1 VLLLLLTLSFVAAS
15 LSAQSADPADEYFR
29 AYLMNN
35 EAERL
40 MQAGEVQRAADKYQQ
55 ALAIF
60 DTIAKTHPTWQSQM
74 LTFRRTKIADAIAN
88 AQAELL
94 KPKAAPAPVAPP
106 PAVAPVQP
114 GATAVMP
121 VAPIPLAPVSSAP
134 GLSSLPPPAPSSGDP
149 VQDAIDNL
157 RREETDQQSGDDLKQ
172 KDPADAGD
180 VHER

>member
-1 VLLLLLTLSFVAAS
+1 MDIPGL
-15 LSAQSADPADEYFR
+15 PDED
-29 AYLMNN
+29 N

-40 MQAGEVQRAADKYQQ
+40 MQAGEAQRAADKYQQ

-88 AQAELL
+88 AQAELQ

-114 GATAVMP
+114 GAAGSCP
-121 VAPIPLAPVSSAP
+121 WH
-134 GLSSLPPPAPSSGDP
+134 PSP
-149 VQDAIDNL
+149 WLQ
-157 RREETDQQSGDDLKQ
+157 
-172 KDPADAGD
+172 
-180 VHER
+180 